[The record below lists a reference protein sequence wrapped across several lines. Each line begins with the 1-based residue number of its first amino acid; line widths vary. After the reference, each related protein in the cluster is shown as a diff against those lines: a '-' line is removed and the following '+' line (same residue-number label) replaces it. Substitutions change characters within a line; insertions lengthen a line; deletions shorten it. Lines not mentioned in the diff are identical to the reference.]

1 MQAGDGAR
9 TRWGQRVSG
18 GARRP
23 AARHSLDTTPH
34 RRLARSVQFAAPA
47 EHYDRFMGRYAPT
60 LAAAL
65 ADVATLSPGAR
76 VLDVGCGPGGLAS
89 ELAARV
95 GTGNVAAIDPAP
107 QFVRACRERN
117 PGADVRE
124 GVAEALPWADG
135 EFDAT
140 LSSLV
145 IAFMRD
151 PDAGVREM
159 ARVTRPGGTV
169 AACMW
174 DTTAGGM
181 TMLRIF
187 WTAVRTVDPRTEGER
202 SLAGTAEDDIAERF
216 ERAGLEQV
224 VGGTLTAHAEYAG
237 FDDFWEPF
245 TFAVGPAGQHLRS
258 LSGEQ
263 QAAVREACQAA
274 LPEGPFSLDARAWH
288 ARGTVTAPPA

>member
-1 MQAGDGAR
+1 MSKAE
-9 TRWGQRVSG
+9 
-18 GARRP
+18 RP
-23 AARHSLDTTPH
+23 GPLDITIRP
-34 RRLARSVQFAAPA
+34 RLAGKVQFAAPA

-60 LAAAL
+60 LAVAL
-65 ADVATLSPGAR
+65 ADAAGVKPPLR

-95 GTGNVAAIDPAP
+95 GATNVAAIDPAP

-135 EFDAT
+135 AFDAA

-151 PDAGVREM
+151 PDAGVAEM

-174 DTTAGGM
+174 DTATGGM

-187 WTAVRTVDPRTEGER
+187 WTAVRSIEPGAEGER
-202 SLAGTAEDDIAERF
+202 SLAGTAEGDVAERF

-224 VGGTLTAHAEYAG
+224 VAGALTASAEYAG

-258 LSGEQ
+258 LGEER
-263 QAAVREACQAA
+263 QAAVREACRAA
-274 LPEGPFSLDARAWH
+274 LPDDGPFRLDARAWY
-288 ARGTVTAPPA
+288 ARGTVAARS